1 MHNLDVMNKLW
12 FEFIASLDLLSLQ
25 LLKQYKMTNFK
36 SSEIHCV
43 HGPDTDVNAYA
54 IRLCLQKIVSQE
66 EKSNSVMQ
74 KKNK

>member
-1 MHNLDVMNKLW
+1 
-12 FEFIASLDLLSLQ
+12 
-25 LLKQYKMTNFK
+25 MTNFK

-74 KKNK
+74 KEKKKKIDGERTIWGVS